1 MSYLLSLD
9 QHQKK
14 KMGKFAK
21 LACSTFVLLLVLAVT
36 VTGRSLRH
44 SSLELVSDGIDD
56 VEKSQSSVVLLK
68 GMDSSEE
75 CEQMYG
81 ILPCSNS
88 LLGHL
93 FLILVYEYLLFHGE
107 SYVAS
112 GGERIF
118 KVLGPGVF
126 GGSVFQVLGALPES
140 LILLASGLS
149 NTKETAQE
157 YVLTGVGLLAGSTI
171 LLLTVL
177 WGTCVVVGSRD
188 FPNSS
193 QSNSLNDSNPRRNSF
208 QKLLSSVIGRGIYTD
223 METSA
228 MARIMVLSVIP
239 FIIIQIP
246 EVFHLSSGEHIV
258 IIVSLLVSVVFLLLY
273 FFYQIFEPKIQERRL
288 EFLKHEHFVL
298 DILKHVQKQTEGRLL
313 TADGAPNVPVIRRL
327 FEEINQDR
335 DDDMSFS
342 QLNKL
347 LNGIRFRK
355 PYWDQD
361 KATAKLEEF
370 DLDGNRKITE
380 EEFVKGFI
388 KLLNETKRALA
399 KRTFSK
405 KSLHDI
411 YRMVQKSFKKQKEHE
426 EEENL
431 ISEFLKHIQNHAALE
446 SLLKE
451 DGTPDIAAIKRL
463 FESID
468 RDEDKC
474 ISQSE
479 LEELIRKIPMDAD
492 QVGAKIMEN
501 FDVNRDQV
509 INEEEFVTVFANCL
523 SPSDNHTPTS
533 TESQDD
539 KYRMFQKSFK
549 KKKEH
554 EEEENLMSEFLKHIQ
569 NHAALESLLKE
580 DGTPDIAAIKRLF
593 ESIDRDEDK
602 CISQSELEELIRK
615 ISMDADQV
623 GAKIMENF
631 DVNRDQVINEEEF
644 VTVFANCLSPSDNHY
659 PTSTESQ
666 DDKYREIWK
675 DADDLVDERSVE
687 VSPWAWI
694 KAIMLLVLGIVILA
708 VLAEPLIDSVQNFS
722 KRANMPSFFISFILV
737 PLATNARAAISAITT
752 ASQKKIRTTSLAF
765 SEIYGG
771 VFMNNILGFSVL
783 LSLIYFRG
791 LSWDF
796 SAEVLAVL
804 IVCAIM
810 GIAASFSTAFPIW
823 TSLVAFLLYPLSLLL
838 VYVLEDFSGGL
849 KSQN

>member
-1 MSYLLSLD
+1 
-9 QHQKK
+9 
-14 KMGKFAK
+14 MGKFAK
-21 LACSTFVLLLVLAVT
+21 LAYSTFVLLLVLAVT

-56 VEKSQSSVVLLK
+56 VEKSQSSIILLK

-81 ILPCSNS
+81 LLPCSNS

-118 KVLGPGVF
+118 KILGPGVF

-177 WGTCVVVGSRD
+177 WGTCVV
-188 FPNSS
+188 
-193 QSNSLNDSNPRRNSF
+193 
-208 QKLLSSVIGRGIYTD
+208 
-223 METSA
+223 
-228 MARIMVLSVIP
+228 
-239 FIIIQIP
+239 
-246 EVFHLSSGEHIV
+246 
-258 IIVSLLVSVVFLLLY
+258 
-273 FFYQIFEPKIQERRL
+273 IFEPKIQERRL

-298 DILKHVQKQTEGRLL
+298 DILKHVQKYTEGRLL

-335 DDDMSFS
+335 DDNMSFS

-370 DLDGNRKITE
+370 DLDGNGKLTE

-411 YRMVQKSFKKQKEHE
+411 YRMFRQSFKKKKEHE

-431 ISEFLKHIQNHAALE
+431 ISEFLKRIQNHAALE

-479 LEELIRKIPMDAD
+479 LEELIHKISMDAD

-539 KYRMFQKSFK
+539 KYRMFQQSFK

-554 EEEENLMSEFLKHIQ
+554 EEEENLISEFLKHIQ

-644 VTVFANCLSPSDNHY
+644 VTVFANCLSPSDNHT

-675 DADDLVDERSVE
+675 DADNLVDERSVE
-687 VSPWAWI
+687 ASPWAWI

-708 VLAEPLIDSVQNFS
+708 VLAEPLIYSVQNFS

-752 ASQKKIRTTSLAF
+752 TSQKKIRTTSLAF

-810 GIAASFSTAFPIW
+810 GIAASFRTTFPVW

-838 VYVLEDFSGGL
+838 VYVLEDLSGGL